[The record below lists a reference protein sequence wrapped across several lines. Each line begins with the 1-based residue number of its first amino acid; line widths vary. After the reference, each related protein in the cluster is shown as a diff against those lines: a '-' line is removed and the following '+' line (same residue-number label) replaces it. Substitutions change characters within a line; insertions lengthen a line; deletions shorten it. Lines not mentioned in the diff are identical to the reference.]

1 MQWWDIYVQVPE
13 PMGETVSV
21 YLQHL
26 GSGGVV
32 IHESAM
38 LSLQGEACLDTSLQA
53 SGWTVLYGALPVDE
67 ALPVRVCALQQFLNA
82 YPSNIPAL
90 LWKLYCRPCPSG
102 DYLTQWQHFFP
113 PLYIAQRLVIR
124 PPWDT
129 SAVPSGIES
138 LVLDPGQAFGTGLH
152 PTTHLCLTLL
162 ARCSQLK
169 QHGWLLDVGCGSGIL
184 SLAAL
189 KLGYERA
196 LGVDIDAQAI
206 SVAEHNAVLN
216 GLQQRVQFRQGSV
229 EAATGQ
235 FAVITA
241 NIYLGPLV
249 DMMPAL
255 VERLAPQG
263 SILLAGILEHQEAA
277 LRAALHTAG
286 LQVHARL
293 VEEGWVALEGQ
304 HTGMVSE
311 P

>member
-32 IHESAM
+32 IHDSAV
-38 LSLQGEACLDTSLQA
+38 LSLQGEACLDTSPQA
-53 SGWTVLYGALPVDE
+53 SGWTVLYAALPADE
-67 ALPVRVCALQQFLNA
+67 ALPIRVCALQQFLNTF
-82 YPSNIPAL
+82 PSNTPSL
-90 LWKLYCRPCPSG
+90 LWKLYCRPCPSV
-102 DYLTQWQHFFP
+102 DYLTQWQRFFP
-113 PLYIAQRLVIR
+113 PLYIEQRLVIR

-129 SAVPSGIES
+129 SFVPSGIES

-152 PTTHLCLTLL
+152 PTTHMCLNMLVHL
-162 ARCSQLK
+162 GALNP
-169 QHGWLLDVGCGSGIL
+169 HGQLLDVGCGSGIL

-189 KLGYERA
+189 KLGYDRA
-196 LGVDIDAQAI
+196 LGVDIDAQVI
-206 SVAEHNAVLN
+206 PVAEHNAVLN
-216 GLQQRVQFRQGSV
+216 GLQHRVQFRQGSV
-229 EAATGQ
+229 EAAAGK

-277 LRAALHTAG
+277 LRAALHAAG

-293 VEEGWVALEGQ
+293 VEEGWVALQGQ
-304 HTGMVSE
+304 HARIVSE